1 MQRRSA
7 RTSHGTYQPI
17 TMGSY
22 VEGLRVS
29 IKIQIEFA
37 MTDVSF
43 KSPTYPARA
52 AGTSAG
58 CTCVRIVWL
67 FGTCNW
73 DLSRP
78 DLASAACVHTV
89 TVSGHENRTMY
100 EI

>member
-52 AGTSAG
+52 AGTCQLG
-58 CTCVRIVWL
+58 PVI
-67 FGTCNW
+67 GTCRART
-73 DLSRP
+73 SR
-78 DLASAACVHTV
+78 ARRVYT
-89 TVSGHENRTMY
+89 R
-100 EI
+100 

>member
-17 TMGSY
+17 TMVSY

-43 KSPTYPARA
+43 KSPTSYVPARA
-52 AGTSAG
+52 RRGPVAPGPRERG
-58 CTCVRIVWL
+58 VCTHGNRLWSCKPHYVR
-67 FGTCNW
+67 
-73 DLSRP
+73 DLILWRR
-78 DLASAACVHTV
+78 A
-89 TVSGHENRTMY
+89 
-100 EI
+100 

>member
-17 TMGSY
+17 TMVSY

-52 AGTSAG
+52 AGNLLLHPT
-58 CTCVRIVWL
+58 RISYNV
-67 FGTCNW
+67 NW
-73 DLSRP
+73 DL
-78 DLASAACVHTV
+78 
-89 TVSGHENRTMY
+89 
-100 EI
+100 

>member
-1 MQRRSA
+1 MV
-7 RTSHGTYQPI
+7 
-17 TMGSY
+17 SY

-43 KSPTYPARA
+43 KSPRPIRATYPRGP
-52 AGTSAG
+52 AGTCRA
-58 CTCVRIVWL
+58 L
-67 FGTCNW
+67 
-73 DLSRP
+73 

-89 TVSGHENRTMY
+89 TVSGHANRTMY

>member
-17 TMGSY
+17 TMVSY

-52 AGTSAG
+52 AGNLQFPTRKLQCQLG
-58 CTCVRIVWL
+58 PVI
-67 FGTCNW
+67 GTCRART
-73 DLSRP
+73 SR
-78 DLASAACVHTV
+78 ARRVYT
-89 TVSGHENRTMY
+89 R
-100 EI
+100 

>member
-17 TMGSY
+17 TMVSY

-52 AGTSAG
+52 AGTCSNWDLTHPA
-58 CTCVRIVWL
+58 
-67 FGTCNW
+67 NW

-89 TVSGHENRTMY
+89 TVSGHANRTMY

>member
-17 TMGSY
+17 TMVSY

-43 KSPTYPARA
+43 KSPNTYPARA
-52 AGTSAG
+52 GRGPCRA
-58 CTCVRIVWL
+58 
-67 FGTCNW
+67 
-73 DLSRP
+73 
-78 DLASAACVHTV
+78 
-89 TVSGHENRTMY
+89 RT
-100 EI
+100 

>member
-17 TMGSY
+17 TMVSY

-43 KSPTYPARA
+43 KSPTSYVPARA
-52 AGTSAG
+52 RG
-58 CTCVRIVWL
+58 
-67 FGTCNW
+67 

>member
-1 MQRRSA
+1 MV
-7 RTSHGTYQPI
+7 
-17 TMGSY
+17 SY

-43 KSPTYPARA
+43 KSPKYPARA
-52 AGTSAG
+52 AGEPVNWDLTPG
-58 CTCVRIVWL
+58 
-67 FGTCNW
+67 NW

-89 TVSGHENRTMY
+89 TVSGHANRTMY

>member
-17 TMGSY
+17 TMVSY

-52 AGTSAG
+52 KGGAGPVAPG
-58 CTCVRIVWL
+58 PRERGVCTHGNRLWSCKPHYVR
-67 FGTCNW
+67 
-73 DLSRP
+73 DLILWRR
-78 DLASAACVHTV
+78 A
-89 TVSGHENRTMY
+89 
-100 EI
+100 

>member
-1 MQRRSA
+1 MV
-7 RTSHGTYQPI
+7 
-17 TMGSY
+17 SY

-52 AGTSAG
+52 ARGDP
-58 CTCVRIVWL
+58 VN
-67 FGTCNW
+67 GTCNW

-89 TVSGHENRTMY
+89 TVSGHANRTMY

>member
-17 TMGSY
+17 TMVSY

-52 AGTSAG
+52 AGNLRKMS
-58 CTCVRIVWL
+58 I
-67 FGTCNW
+67 GTCNW

-89 TVSGHENRTMY
+89 TVSGHANRTMY

>member
-17 TMGSY
+17 TMVSY

-52 AGTSAG
+52 AAGGTLTPVAPS
-58 CTCVRIVWL
+58 T
-67 FGTCNW
+67 
-73 DLSRP
+73 SR
-78 DLASAACVHTV
+78 ARRVYT
-89 TVSGHENRTMY
+89 R
-100 EI
+100 

>member
-17 TMGSY
+17 TMVSY

-43 KSPTYPARA
+43 KSPNTYPARA
-52 AGTSAG
+52 AGTCRAR
-58 CTCVRIVWL
+58 T
-67 FGTCNW
+67 
-73 DLSRP
+73 SR
-78 DLASAACVHTV
+78 ARRVYT
-89 TVSGHENRTMY
+89 R
-100 EI
+100 

>member
-17 TMGSY
+17 TMVSY

-52 AGTSAG
+52 ARGP
-58 CTCVRIVWL
+58 CQ
-67 FGTCNW
+67 W
-73 DLSRP
+73 DL
-78 DLASAACVHTV
+78 
-89 TVSGHENRTMY
+89 
-100 EI
+100 